1 MQNFDGTFKC
11 FPLYPTELPAAN
23 APAFLLRLRSGT
35 SSYHEALKPNRGDQ
49 VLTAGTLTTM
59 VQVLAK
65 KYGFL
70 GSVEATRLQ
79 HAAAFAPTQQV
90 TAPT

>member
-1 MQNFDGTFKC
+1 
-11 FPLYPTELPAAN
+11 
-23 APAFLLRLRSGT
+23 
-35 SSYHEALKPNRGDQ
+35 
-49 VLTAGTLTTM
+49 
-59 VQVLAK
+59 VQVLSK

-79 HAAAFAPTQQV
+79 HAAAFALIQQV